1 MTDAIVTAGEFVIDL
16 AEIITVDGTQTNFL
30 TGKVMNVTIFE
41 DIENPYLTGNISFMD
56 DHNVQNLLPLIGQEL
71 LKLKIR
77 TPSMK
82 KPYDFFRLTEIQPF

>member
-16 AEIITVDGTQTNFL
+16 AEIITVDGTPLNFTN
-30 TGKVMNVTIFE
+30 KVVNITIFE

-77 TPSMK
+77 TPSM
-82 KPYDFFRLTEIQPF
+82 